1 MRNLDRVVKTFG
13 VTFLTAGLMAVAFS
27 GVSVHAD
34 ETTSNVTSGTSVE
47 PIITQ
52 PTPLGTSTVTGA
64 KKAASLK
71 QVTLT
76 WSQTGEA
83 QGYVI
88 MRQAGKGAFAE
99 IARVADGAPGKK
111 TYVDQAVKPGTTYT
125 YQVHLWRTRADG
137 TVETGV
143 CKNSMSVSLVPG
155 KVKGLKAKKGRGK
168 ITITW
173 KKTKNITGYQVY
185 TKVFVKGI
193 KMKYSKVRT
202 LKPKTRKYKRGMLVK
217 GMKYGFKVRA
227 YKKVNGKKIY
237 GPFTTVTKR
246 Y

>member
-1 MRNLDRVVKTFG
+1 MRNFDGVAKTLG
-13 VTFLTAGLMAVAFS
+13 VTVLTAGLVASVCGGASAYAEEIGGTVTTGAAVT
-27 GVSVHAD
+27 VI
-34 ETTSNVTSGTSVE
+34 
-47 PIITQ
+47 PQ
-52 PTPLGTSTVTGA
+52 PAPLGTSTMIKA
-64 KKAASLK
+64 NKAASLK

-76 WSQTGEA
+76 WTQTGEA
-83 QGYVI
+83 QGYVV
-88 MRQAGKGAFAE
+88 MRKSGKDTYTE
-99 IARVADGAPGKK
+99 VARVSDGNPGTK
-111 TYVDQAVKPGTTYT
+111 TYVDLAVKPGAAYT
-125 YQVHLWRTRADG
+125 YQVLLWRIRSDG
-137 TVETGV
+137 TEERGT
-143 CKNSMSVSLVPG
+143 CSNSVSVSLVPG

-193 KMKYSKVRT
+193 KMKYSKAKT
-202 LKPKTRKYKRGMLVK
+202 LKSRKYKRGMLVK

-227 YKKVNGKKIY
+227 YKKVKGKNIY